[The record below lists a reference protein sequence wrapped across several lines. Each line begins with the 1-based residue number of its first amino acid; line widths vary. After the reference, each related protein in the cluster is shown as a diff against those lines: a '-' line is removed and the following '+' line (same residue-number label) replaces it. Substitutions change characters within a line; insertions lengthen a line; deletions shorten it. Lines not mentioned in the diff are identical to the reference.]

1 MDASGVSDVHRT
13 GEISGKHGLRRV
25 IVGYH
30 VDASGALDLH
40 RTALIREERGL
51 RLGPRFHQFRAIRR
65 LKFHCKTDGPHV
77 SREFFFQ
84 NRCIISSSLKF

>member
-1 MDASGVSDVHRT
+1 MDASGASDVHRT
-13 GEISGKHGLRRV
+13 GEISGKHGSHRV

-51 RLGPRFHQFRAIRR
+51 RRGPRFHQFLAIRR
-65 LKFHCKTDGPHV
+65 LKFHRKIDGPHV

-84 NRCIISSSLKF
+84 N